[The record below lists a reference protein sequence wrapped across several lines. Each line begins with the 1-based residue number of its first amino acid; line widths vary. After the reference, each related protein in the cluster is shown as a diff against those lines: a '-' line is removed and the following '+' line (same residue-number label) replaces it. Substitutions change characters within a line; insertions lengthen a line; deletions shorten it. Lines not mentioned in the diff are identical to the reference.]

1 MEQQLPA
8 PAPKQ
13 RSMAMRIGIV
23 AAIVAALAIISIS
36 VFSLVNPNG
45 IETPNDETDTI
56 VTLTEVVEPAVVQIK
71 AGQTVTW
78 VNDSDSGRRLV
89 ATTTEAGQAIEGF
102 GADET
107 FGQGESYSFTFNK
120 PGTFTYE
127 DAVSP
132 ESIKGTII
140 VE

>member
-1 MEQQLPA
+1 MEQQLPT

-13 RSMAMRIGIV
+13 RSMTMRIGIV

-45 IETPNDETDTI
+45 IETPNDEIDTV
-56 VTLTEVVEPAVVQIK
+56 VTLTEAVDPAVVQIK

-78 VNDSDSGRRLV
+78 VNDSDLDRRLV
-89 ATTTEAGQAIEGF
+89 ATTTEVGQAIEGF
-102 GADET
+102 GADEA
-107 FGQGESYSFTFNK
+107 FSKGESYSFTFNK

-127 DAVSP
+127 DVVSP